1 MIHIPA
7 ALMAAVLSASV
18 DDVATKVQEVYEKAQ
33 SYKAH
38 FVQEV
43 TLKTIDKTEK
53 DEGSV
58 CFKKPGKMRWEYRK
72 SPEQPLLQLIVSDG
86 ETMWFYTPS
95 EKQVLV
101 DKIER
106 FLSSKTAMDFL
117 SGLGN
122 LKEEFKVKF
131 SKAKGL
137 VDRGKYYLLELRP
150 KELPKGTGG
159 KYLAA
164 VSKATFMVDQT
175 FSYDEFGNRTRIIF
189 DNVEINTDL
198 PDDLFKFEIPKGA
211 EVVNP
216 PKQ

>member
-53 DEGSV
+53 DEGTV

-101 DKIER
+101 DKVER
-106 FLSSKTAMDFL
+106 LLSSKTAMDFL
-117 SGLGN
+117 SGMGN
-122 LKEEFKVKF
+122 LKGEFKVKF

-150 KELPKGTGG
+150 KDHPKDAGG
-159 KYLAA
+159 KLLVA
-164 VSKATFMVDQT
+164 VSKASFMVDQS
-175 FSYDEFGNRTRIIF
+175 FIYDEFGNRTRIIF

-198 PDDLFKFEIPKGA
+198 ADDLFKFEIPKGV